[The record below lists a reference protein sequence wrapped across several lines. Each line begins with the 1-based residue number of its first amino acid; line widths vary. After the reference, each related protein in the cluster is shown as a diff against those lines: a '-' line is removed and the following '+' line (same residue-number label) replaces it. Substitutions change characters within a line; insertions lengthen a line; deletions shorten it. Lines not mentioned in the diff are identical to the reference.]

1 MTLTELKNELHPM
14 AEQMY
19 KTRRFTL
26 MRKELSHDEAIV
38 NDKYICRLL

>member
-1 MTLTELKNELHPM
+1 MTLTELENELDPM
-14 AEQMY
+14 AEQMD
-19 KTRRFTL
+19 KASRFTL